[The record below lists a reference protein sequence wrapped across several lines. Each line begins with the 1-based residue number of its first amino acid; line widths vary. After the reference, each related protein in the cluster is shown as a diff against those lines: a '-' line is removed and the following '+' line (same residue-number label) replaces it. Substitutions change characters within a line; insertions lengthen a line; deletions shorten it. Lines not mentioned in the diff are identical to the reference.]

1 MNSNKKLSFRNP
13 IASIWSMI
21 SFRND
26 GSKLPV
32 VSKWYMTVA
41 SKWRRKIFVSK
52 IILVS
57 AHPENLRTKNTYQG
71 PYGLIH
77 GCERRKR
84 HERECQYFDHRR
96 STKAERGIVQKML
109 RTMDTNAYTLWQLPE
124 PQVLPCGP
132 IVGECSQESCV
143 KRRGCWAANR
153 HQNTSANAQE
163 RSHNYGQSEFP

>member
-1 MNSNKKLSFRNP
+1 MNGINHFKRKAPSIIPKWQSIIISKWSACDKSEKNLPLICEDYHFEMNFNKKLSFRNP

-32 VSKWYMTVA
+32 FSKWYMTVT

-57 AHPENLRTKNTYQG
+57 AHPEKLRTKNTYQG

-84 HERECQYFDHRR
+84 HERECQYFDHQR
-96 STKAERGIVQKML
+96 SAKAERGTVQKML
-109 RTMDTNAYTLWQLPE
+109 RKMDTNACTLRQLPE
-124 PQVLPCGP
+124 P
-132 IVGECSQESCV
+132 
-143 KRRGCWAANR
+143 
-153 HQNTSANAQE
+153 
-163 RSHNYGQSEFP
+163 